1 MSVKVNLKMHRGFWA
16 MATCAIALGS
26 AQGYAQSPYV
36 DTTKMQS
43 HVHMGPPPIM
53 TAPDHIMG
61 RAEHQFKQGTVENTP
76 GAADKVA
83 TAKKTAKISLGYDG
97 GIKTG
102 AAQAAQRG
110 GSGFVM
116 GSLRRDDAGSY
127 DDRNGNDLHFGYE
140 RTLGQMVVGLTPNAN
155 TEIKV
160 IGVMDHID
168 DDKQPHHAM
177 DPHKTERHI
186 GKAFLTLKDVGG
198 FEELQTYFSAIDVM
212 RRADNY
218 TVRDAT
224 GARLRVETDRRMYEG
239 GASGR
244 FETNG
249 FTNAVGFSLK
259 KDDHDATRYNVTLG
273 DVINSYRFPGVEQ
286 TVASLWGD
294 SETSF
299 SETTR
304 AKFGLRYDY
313 RDAEATKA
321 DITPTGNPAPFN
333 ISAMSLYRMYYGATD
348 AKVTDHNISGKMK
361 LEQDINLS
369 NGMLFGEVGRMVR
382 SPDNKERWHALSGP
396 SANRWIGNPDLDP
409 EKHHKAE
416 IGIEFKGDGY
426 KDYQR
431 SSGQGSAWKTSFS
444 TYYDKVS
451 DFITYDKARG
461 QSGVL
466 LADNAIIS
474 RNVDATL
481 IGAKAEVQWNVNTNL
496 ATRLVATY
504 TYGDNDSDNRP
515 LYQVR
520 PFETYWL
527 VDYTDDLD
535 VIGTWNVGSKL
546 RFSGRQS
553 RLDDD
558 ATTGLGMDTDGTS
571 GAFATLDLYGGVQF
585 YNQVGLSLGVDNV
598 FDKEYNEHIT
608 GEHIANTARPAVDAP
623 GRTFYVRAVANF

>member
-1 MSVKVNLKMHRGFWA
+1 MSVKINLKMHRSVWA

-36 DTTKMQS
+36 DTTKMKS
-43 HVHMGPPPIM
+43 HVHMGPPPII
-53 TAPDHIMG
+53 TAPNHIMG

-102 AAQAAQRG
+102 SAQAAQRG

-116 GSLRRDDAGSY
+116 GSLRRDDAGNY
-127 DDRNGNDLHFGYE
+127 EDRNGNDLHFGYE
-140 RTLGQMVVGLTPNAN
+140 RTLGQVVLGLTPNAT
-155 TEIKV
+155 TELKF

-186 GKAFLTLKDVGG
+186 GKAFLTFKDVGG

-259 KDDHDATRYNVTLG
+259 KDDHEATRYNVTLG
-273 DVINSYRFPGVEQ
+273 DVINSYRFPDVEQ

-294 SETSF
+294 SETNLGD
-299 SETTR
+299 TTR

-313 RDAEATKA
+313 RNAEATKA

-348 AKVTDHNISGKMK
+348 AKVTDHNISAKMK
-361 LEQDINLS
+361 LEQDIDLS
-369 NGMLFGEVGRMVR
+369 NGMLFGEAGRMVR

-396 SANRWIGNPDLDP
+396 SANRWIGNPDLNP

-416 IGIEFKGDGY
+416 IGVEFKGDGY

-431 SSGQGSAWKTSFS
+431 STGQGSAWKTSFS

-466 LADNAIIS
+466 LADNATIS

-571 GAFATLDLYGGVQF
+571 GAFATLDLYGGVQL

-608 GEHIANTARPAVDAP
+608 GEHIANTARAAVDAP